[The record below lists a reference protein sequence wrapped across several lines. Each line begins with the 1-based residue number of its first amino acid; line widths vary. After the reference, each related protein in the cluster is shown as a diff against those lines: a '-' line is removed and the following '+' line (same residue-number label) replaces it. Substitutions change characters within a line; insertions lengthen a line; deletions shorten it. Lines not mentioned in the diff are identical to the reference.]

1 MRHACAGV
9 AVVVALAGA
18 AVQARA
24 GGDAAAGQRLYEQRC
39 TACHSPDANRIG
51 PMHRGVFGRKAG
63 SVPGF
68 EYSAA
73 VKGSGLV
80 WNERTLDAWLT
91 DPQRLVPGQA
101 MFFSVAEAKDRA
113 DIIAYLATLKP

>member
-1 MRHACAGV
+1 VRHAFTGV
-9 AVVVALAGA
+9 AVAVALVGA
-18 AVQARA
+18 AVEAWA
-24 GGDAAAGQRLYEQRC
+24 AGDASAGQRLYEQRC

-51 PMHRGVFGRKAG
+51 PMHRGVVGRRAG

-68 EYSAA
+68 AYSVA

-91 DPQRLVPGQA
+91 DPQQLVPGQA
-101 MFFSVAEAKDRA
+101 MFFSVADAKDRA